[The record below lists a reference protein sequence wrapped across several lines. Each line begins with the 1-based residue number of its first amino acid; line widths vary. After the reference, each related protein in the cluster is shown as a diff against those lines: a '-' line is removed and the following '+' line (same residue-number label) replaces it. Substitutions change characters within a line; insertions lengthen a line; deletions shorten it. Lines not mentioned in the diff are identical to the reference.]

1 MCACDRS
8 PFLTKPA
15 VKLLLSHSWGLVVEL
30 LCEIDL
36 ESFLQVNLTTATKPL
51 LSGRKVE
58 EKKLFLKDL
67 VNVLKTLVTKL
78 QEQSPVKSLGVRCC
92 SVLSPRNM
100 AEYPKACPLKYN
112 KLVDVMFKHNWLS
125 SMEGDRSKCQ
135 FEDFLKSVC
144 IPNRDKFV
152 NFDKQSEHSDTFFGD

>member
-1 MCACDRS
+1 M
-8 PFLTKPA
+8 
-15 VKLLLSHSWGLVVEL
+15 EL

-51 LSGRKVE
+51 LSGSKVE

-78 QEQSPVKSLGVRCC
+78 QEQSPVKSLGVRSC

-112 KLVDVMFKHNWLS
+112 KLVDVMFKH
-125 SMEGDRSKCQ
+125 K
-135 FEDFLKSVC
+135 
-144 IPNRDKFV
+144 
-152 NFDKQSEHSDTFFGD
+152 